1 MLLLCEETTMID
13 VKDEITVKVTAD
25 TSELDQ
31 ITEKAE
37 RFCKLM
43 NEAMEIADSIAHANL
58 NIRLSTIVDDS
69 ATELASITTE

>member
-1 MLLLCEETTMID
+1 MLLLCQEEDMEIKD
-13 VKDEITVKVTAD
+13 KIVVKITAD

-43 NEAMEIADSIAHANL
+43 NEAMELVNSIANTNL
-58 NIRLSTIVDDS
+58 DIRLRTVSDDKS
-69 ATELASITTE
+69 TELASITTE

>member
-1 MLLLCEETTMID
+1 MID
-13 VKDEITVKVTAD
+13 VKDEITVKVAAD

-31 ITEKAE
+31 ITEKAK

-43 NEAMEIADSIAHANL
+43 NEAMELADSIAHTNL
-58 NIRLSTIVDDS
+58 NIRLSTVVDDS

>member
-1 MLLLCEETTMID
+1 MEL
-13 VKDEITVKVTAD
+13 KDKISVKVIAD

-43 NEAMEIADSIAHANL
+43 NEAMELADSIARTNL
-58 NIRLSTIVDDS
+58 NIRLSTVSDGKP
-69 ATELASITTE
+69 TELARITTE

>member
-1 MLLLCEETTMID
+1 MEIKD
-13 VKDEITVKVTAD
+13 KIVVKITAD

-43 NEAMEIADSIAHANL
+43 NEAMELVNSIANTNL
-58 NIRLSTIVDDS
+58 DIRLRTVSDDKS
-69 ATELASITTE
+69 TELASITTE

>member
-1 MLLLCEETTMID
+1 MA
-13 VKDEITVKVTAD
+13 EITKDKIAVKVTVD

-43 NEAMEIADSIAHANL
+43 NEAMEIVDSIAHTNL
-58 NIRLSTIVDDS
+58 DIRIRTVSDGNS
-69 ATELASITTE
+69 AELASITTE